1 MALPPHPGLQFTPA
15 GNVPAAVK
23 TGPNLRYPIDDIE
36 KHFGKITFK
45 IVDEDAARLNI
56 GQTLASVANGL
67 REEKTFRQ
75 QIQDDA
81 DRATDAILDDYAKRV
96 ASTNRSV
103 ADEASSYRLR
113 EDTLVADPSA
123 GSVALFLP
131 QNIQI
136 QDGVTY
142 DNFELGRIGAA
153 AESALNLD
161 QGNLQGAIA
170 SAGGELA
177 GQIGD
182 VLALIRGTGNVGPGI
197 ASLAAQ
203 SATPRTISSAISS
216 ATGIATNPN
225 VRTLFR
231 QVPIRNFNFT
241 FELIPSSATEA
252 QQIKDIIKF
261 FRTELYPS
269 ALALQTGTNYG
280 YRFPNRFLIKM
291 KYRNK
296 ADPDGS
302 FNGIKFLPVY
312 LQTFNAVY
320 NTAGQA
326 LHSDGNFQSASINM
340 NFIESRPLNRQD
352 VEEYGY

>member
-15 GNVPAAVK
+15 GNTPAAVK

-36 KHFGKITFK
+36 KFFGKITFK

-56 GQTLASVANGL
+56 GQTLASIANGL
-67 REEKTFRQ
+67 KEEKTARQ
-75 QIQDDA
+75 QTGDLVSSAFGDVLQTFN
-81 DRATDAILDDYAKRV
+81 DRTGQG
-96 ASTNRSV
+96 NRSV

-113 EDTLVADPSA
+113 EDKLVADPSA

-131 QNIQI
+131 NSIQI

-153 AESALNLD
+153 AESALNLN
-161 QGNLQGAIA
+161 QGNLGGAIA
-170 SAGGELA
+170 AAGGEIA
-177 GQIGD
+177 GQVGD
-182 VLALIRGTGNVGPGI
+182 VVALIRGTGNIGPGI

-203 SATPRTISSAISS
+203 SATPRTISAAISS

-261 FRTELYPS
+261 FRTELYPT

-320 NTAGQA
+320 NSAATA
-326 LHSDGNFQSASINM
+326 LHADGNFQSVSINM